1 MPSLGGWR
9 LAALGQ
15 AGEKPKISPASW
27 AWAAR
32 GSSHPG
38 PPRVSEG
45 VRVCRSGVPYPGH
58 RGQSRAPG
66 ARPRR
71 GAAPGCSLV
80 FRGGGGEP
88 FSPSGPG
95 KRKGES
101 RPFPSASSPH
111 FLFRSPLSLS
121 RSAGSGCVAGAA
133 RSARASKAEMARG
146 KSNQGA
152 EAWTGNFPG
161 PWGRSQTPCP
171 HPGHPVPTSF
181 PPLTEIPS
189 LSHHQQKVGAV
200 VKPQKSFERLV
211 LP

>member
-1 MPSLGGWR
+1 MQEQRAVPRSPRAEQGSR
-9 LAALGQ
+9 GQ
-15 AGEKPKISPASW
+15 AAQGRSSRLQPSVPWRGGPSSPA
-27 AWAAR
+27 
-32 GSSHPG
+32 
-38 PPRVSEG
+38 
-45 VRVCRSGVPYPGH
+45 
-58 RGQSRAPG
+58 
-66 ARPRR
+66 
-71 GAAPGCSLV
+71 
-80 FRGGGGEP
+80 
-88 FSPSGPG
+88 GPG

-101 RPFPSASSPH
+101 WPFPSASSPH

-133 RSARASKAEMARG
+133 RSARASKAERARG

-161 PWGRSQTPCP
+161 PRGRSQTPCP